1 MAKTPVKKTVK
12 KTKTPIKKVELLKFP
27 EYKVEVRM
35 NDTVHIIETDNIE
48 TALLSISPFNIKT
61 RVHFIIWKGD
71 KKCEKLTN
79 AFEAKQIFRNKL
91 YMFIFIK
98 RLIFK

>member
-1 MAKTPVKKTVK
+1 MAKTPAKKTVAK
-12 KTKTPIKKVELLKFP
+12 KSPIKKVEVIKTP
-27 EYKVEVRM
+27 EYKVEVKM
-35 NDTVHIIETDNIE
+35 NDAFYSIATDDIE
-48 TALLSISPFNIKT
+48 TALKSISPFNIKT
-61 RVHFIIWKGD
+61 RVFFRIWKGD